1 MEFKLCECI
10 LPNKE
15 MCARY
20 IEKKDDLYC
29 CKHINLNTELNQIV
43 YDKQPTF
50 NTSVC
55 SMVSIFLMSMF
66 FFCVKR
72 RRYKSH
78 HTKRSLHNA
87 FIPFN
92 EEFNHSQRKI

>member
-10 LPNKE
+10 LPNGE

-29 CKHINLNTELNQIV
+29 CKHINLNTEQNEKI
-43 YDKQPTF
+43 YNEPPTF
-50 NTSVC
+50 STSVC
-55 SMVSIFLMSMF
+55 SVINIFLMSLSIL
-66 FFCVKR
+66 FFCGK
-72 RRYKSH
+72 K
-78 HTKRSLHNA
+78 KKNKKSLHNA

-92 EEFNHSQRKI
+92 EEFNHSLRKI

>member
-10 LPNKE
+10 LPNGE

-20 IEKKDDLYC
+20 IEKTDDLYC

-50 NTSVC
+50 NTSVG
-55 SMVSIFLMSMF
+55 SMIGIFLMSMSML

-78 HTKRSLHNA
+78 HSKRSLHNV
-87 FIPFN
+87 FIPLN
-92 EEFNHSQRKI
+92 KEFNLS